1 MAPSLSPFF
10 STKPKPFSS
19 FQRVA
24 VEHLCLRTRTAVL
37 WARETH
43 PGLGEIVV
51 AGGVASNRTLRRELE
66 ALALDLDLKLVCP
79 PPRYCTDNGV
89 MVAWT
94 GMERLRAGVGVGECP
109 ETPRPEEGEWVE
121 LRPRWPLGDLDP
133 RCSQQRQKI
142 RSAKTKNIKMSLTQ
156 ETALLMAADKARLQ
170 RT

>member
-1 MAPSLSPFF
+1 M
-10 STKPKPFSS
+10 
-19 FQRVA
+19 
-24 VEHLCLRTRTAVL
+24 
-37 WARETH
+37 
-43 PGLGEIVV
+43 
-51 AGGVASNRTLRRELE
+51 
-66 ALALDLDLKLVCP
+66 CP